1 MNSRHQDEWLR
12 AERVLRARAARQG
25 CLFRQVKRRDT
36 QLAAQLTS
44 LGKLCDVARGS
55 PAMSLL
61 VSVATRVQ
69 GLSVKLLAFYKRLE
83 DHEVAVLELEKQVQ
97 VLEEEKVVQ
106 RMVQME
112 ERLSEEVLCLNVGL
126 SQTDTALRAVVHK
139 LWDLDEVVARVSALD
154 EAMYGV
160 CEPLQ
165 ELSVCQCT
173 SRICSSGVRTSLQ
186 ISVCANTASRTW
198 SSGVKSLLRACERCT
213 ASPGRNRNTGHTD
226 EPYCMAEIAGVYEM
240 ACFLCLLT
248 CSWCG
253 VLRGPRACVAEHWE
267 LKKKASTWF
276 SARASLYG
284 EGDLASSSI
293 RTSLL
298 RTSTWTSRR
307 FSWVAFIDLTL
318 KVWVTTTTMSALCCA
333 AEASKMEEVDRAA
346 HSSFYQAST
355 RHR

>member
-69 GLSVKLLAFYKRLE
+69 GLSVKLLAFNKRLE

-186 ISVCANTASRTW
+186 ISVCAKTASRTW
-198 SSGVKSLLRACERCT
+198 SSGVKSLVRACERCT
-213 ASPGRNRNTGHTD
+213 ASPGLHGRDRW
-226 EPYCMAEIAGVYEM
+226 GVRD
-240 ACFLCLLT
+240 
-248 CSWCG
+248 G
-253 VLRGPRACVAEHWE
+253 VLPVSLDVQLVWGLAGSMCVRCGALHWE

-293 RTSLL
+293 RISFL
-298 RTSTWTSRR
+298 RISTWTSRR
-307 FSWVAFIDLTL
+307 FSWVAFIDLTM